1 MRDCTCVGSCRGA
14 EGLGVG
20 WNCVVDNGSVEDAR
34 VGNPS
39 APIERPEKSEGN
51 SAKSEGNFSRP
62 MTRPQ
67 SPDERQAKQLQWA
80 LDNIYTIA
88 RRELRRLERA
98 GASEIESVA
107 GDRWGHVVRLCEQA
121 GCQGRG
127 VLRDNGGSV
136 LDGPQ
141 DAPETTNGR

>member
-14 EGLGVG
+14 QGLGVG

-34 VGNPS
+34 IGAPS
-39 APIERPEKSEGN
+39 ALIERPEKSEGN
-51 SAKSEGNFSRP
+51 SAKSEGNSAR
-62 MTRPQ
+62 
-67 SPDERQAKQLQWA
+67 LQWT
-80 LDNIYTIA
+80 LDNIYTMA
-88 RRELRRLERA
+88 RRELNRLQPYA
-98 GASEIESVA
+98 VPDTLAIE
-107 GDRWGHVVRLCEQA
+107 RWGHVLRLCEKV

-141 DAPETTNGR
+141 DAPGTTNGR